1 MSAATTTRAL
11 TEPSNSNSGSD
22 PRWANKL
29 RIGLDVAALLWPII
43 LVYTSFRLVE
53 ARVALLERQV
63 ESILT
68 ANKEDHDLLIEI
80 RTQLRTLIP
89 AVPVSPNNPR

>member
-1 MSAATTTRAL
+1 MPTAYTTPTLTDAA
-11 TEPSNSNSGSD
+11 SQK
-22 PRWANKL
+22 WANKL
-29 RIGLDVAALLWPII
+29 RIGLDIAALLWPIV

-63 ESILT
+63 EAITL

-80 RTQLRTLIP
+80 RTQVRTLIP
-89 AVPVSPNNPR
+89 AVPVQPK

>member
-1 MSAATTTRAL
+1 MTTAYTTPTLTDATS
-11 TEPSNSNSGSD
+11 PK
-22 PRWANKL
+22 WANKL
-29 RIGLDVAALLWPII
+29 RIGLDIAALLWPIV

-63 ESILT
+63 EAITL

-89 AVPVSPNNPR
+89 AVPVQPK